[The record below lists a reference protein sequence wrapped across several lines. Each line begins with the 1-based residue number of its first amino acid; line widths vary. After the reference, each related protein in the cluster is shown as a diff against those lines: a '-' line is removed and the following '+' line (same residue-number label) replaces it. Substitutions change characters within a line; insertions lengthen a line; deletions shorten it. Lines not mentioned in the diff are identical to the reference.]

1 MTNELPT
8 LDTESLTRQ
17 VQELYTH
24 VAERPDGEFH
34 FPLGRP
40 LAERLGY
47 PAELLDAIPAA
58 ALASFAGVGYALEL
72 ARLAAGDTVLDLG
85 SGSGTDAFA
94 AAARVGR
101 SGHVT
106 GVDMTAAQIAKAQ
119 RLGAGVANVSFRLGR
134 LEQLPLADASV
145 DVVISNGV
153 INLCPDK
160 PRVFAEVARVLAP
173 GGRMAIADIVA
184 ATPLPHAVA
193 CDADLWAAC
202 IGGAAAE
209 TEYHRA
215 IEQAGLTIT
224 AQHDVPQYEFLSSQ
238 ARSAAAGYGVR
249 AITLAA
255 DRR

>member
-1 MTNELPT
+1 MVADA

-17 VQELYTH
+17 VQEIYTQ

-47 PAELLDAIPAA
+47 PATLLDVIPAA
-58 ALASFAGVGYALEL
+58 ALASFAGVGYALDL
-72 ARLAAGDTVLDLG
+72 ARFAPGDRVIDLG
-85 SGSGTDAFA
+85 SGSGTDTFA
-94 AAARVGR
+94 AAILVGQ
-101 SGHVT
+101 SGQVT
-106 GVDMTAAQIAKAQ
+106 GVDMTTAQVAKAQ
-119 RLGAGVANVSFRLGR
+119 RLGTAAANVSFRLGR
-134 LEQLPLADASV
+134 LEQLPLPDTCV

-160 PRVFAEVARVLAP
+160 QRVFEEVARVLVP

-184 ATPLPHAVA
+184 AKALPAAVT
-193 CDADLWAAC
+193 CNSDLWAAC

-209 TEYHRA
+209 ADYQRA
-215 IEQAGLTIT
+215 IEHAGLTIT
-224 AQHDVPQYEFLSSQ
+224 AQRDVAQYEFLTRQ
-238 ARSAAAGYGVR
+238 ARDATASYGVR

-255 DRR
+255 MRR

>member
-8 LDTESLTRQ
+8 LDTKSLTRQ
-17 VQELYTH
+17 VQELYTQ
-24 VAERPDGEFH
+24 VAERPDGDFH

-47 PAELLDAIPAA
+47 PAALLNVIPAA
-58 ALASFAGVGYALEL
+58 ALASFAGVGYALDL
-72 ARLAAGDTVLDLG
+72 ARFAAGDRVVDLG

-94 AAARVGR
+94 AAFLVGQ
-101 SGHVT
+101 SGLVT
-106 GVDMTAAQIAKAQ
+106 GIDMTPAQIAKAQ
-119 RLGAGVANVSFRLGR
+119 RLGAGVTNVSFRLGR
-134 LEQLPLADASV
+134 LEQLPLPDASV

-184 ATPLPHAVA
+184 ATPLPHAVTS
-193 CDADLWAAC
+193 DADLWAAC

-209 TEYHRA
+209 AEYHRA
-215 IEQAGLTIT
+215 IEHASLRIT
-224 AQHDVPQYEFLSSQ
+224 AQHDVPQYEFLTSQ
-238 ARSAAAGYGVR
+238 ARNATASYGVR